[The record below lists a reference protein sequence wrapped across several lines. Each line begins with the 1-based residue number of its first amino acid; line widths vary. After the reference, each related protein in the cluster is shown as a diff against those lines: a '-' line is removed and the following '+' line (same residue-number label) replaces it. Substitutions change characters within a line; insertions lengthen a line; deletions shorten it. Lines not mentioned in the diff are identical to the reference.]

1 MKYHKI
7 REQVWFKNQ
16 KSKDNIENEI
26 NEIWY
31 N

>member
-7 REQVWFKNQ
+7 RGQVWFKNQ

>member
-7 REQVWFKNQ
+7 RAQVWFKNQ